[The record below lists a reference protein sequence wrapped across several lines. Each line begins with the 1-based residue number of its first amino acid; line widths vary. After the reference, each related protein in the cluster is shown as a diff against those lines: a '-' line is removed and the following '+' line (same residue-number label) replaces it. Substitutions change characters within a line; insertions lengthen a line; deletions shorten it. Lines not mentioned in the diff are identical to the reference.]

1 MKTATVTWITYN
13 NYGTEL
19 QAYSL
24 QRFLINNGIDNI
36 IISDKE
42 IIPYRIEKSKFF
54 DTKILK
60 EKELFFPKRI
70 LSLLYVAKR

>member
-42 IIPYRIEKSKFF
+42 IIP
-54 DTKILK
+54 
-60 EKELFFPKRI
+60 
-70 LSLLYVAKR
+70 